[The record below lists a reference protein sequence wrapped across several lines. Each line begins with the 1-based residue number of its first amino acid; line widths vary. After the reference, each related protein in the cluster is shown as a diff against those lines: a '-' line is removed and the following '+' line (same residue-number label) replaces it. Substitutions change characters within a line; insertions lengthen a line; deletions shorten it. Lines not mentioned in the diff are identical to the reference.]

1 MDDSR
6 TDGPLPFPWP
16 WVWRLLAV
24 AAALWLIAETW
35 QLWVLGFT
43 ALIVAAA
50 MLPAVRWGEARRIPR
65 AVTVLGIYLA
75 LAILFSL
82 LVRFLAPIL
91 SEQTAQLLRR
101 LPEAVEQVRVW
112 LGGLDALRARLPFDL
127 PVPRAE
133 GLQGFGTALLQS
145 TFRATAGAV
154 GAVLGLILIVF
165 LAAYLVI
172 DGERI
177 SRGLLALVPP
187 NQRPWIVEVAE
198 PVLARIGGYVRGQL
212 LVSLAVGSVLS
223 IGLSLLGVPSALLI
237 GGLAAAFNIVPFLGS
252 IVAAVLGIL
261 VALNV
266 SLALAV
272 WTALFFWGT
281 NLLEGKVLVPQL
293 LGRATGLHP
302 LAVLLVLL
310 VGSKL
315 AGLVGA
321 IVAVPL
327 LAGVNQLV
335 QSLYVRPMNEGEGG
349 APTVQ

>member
-1 MDDSR
+1 
-6 TDGPLPFPWP
+6 
-16 WVWRLLAV
+16 
-24 AAALWLIAETW
+24 
-35 QLWVLGFT
+35 
-43 ALIVAAA
+43 
-50 MLPAVRWGEARRIPR
+50 
-65 AVTVLGIYLA
+65 
-75 LAILFSL
+75 
-82 LVRFLAPIL
+82 
-91 SEQTAQLLRR
+91 
-101 LPEAVEQVRVW
+101 
-112 LGGLDALRARLPFDL
+112 
-127 PVPRAE
+127 
-133 GLQGFGTALLQS
+133 
-145 TFRATAGAV
+145 V
-154 GAVLGLILIVF
+154 GAVLGFILIFF

-177 SRGLLALVPP
+177 SRGLLTLVPP
-187 NQRPWIVEVAE
+187 EKRPWIVEVAE
-198 PVLARIGGYVRGQL
+198 PVLARIGGYVRGQI

-272 WTALFFWGT
+272 WTALLFWGT

-327 LAGVNQLV
+327 LAGVNQLI